1 MQLVTPKPTS
11 KKIISETISG
21 DRYSKLTDSEQQ
33 VLSMLD
39 SFAPSPGSTSWGCD
53 YDQLIDMANVR
64 PAITDT
70 DVVNII
76 GRLQGF
82 KILDCSFARDGD
94 KIEIWVCPW
103 NYRSKLRHE
112 INTQLIARRNG
123 TTQAA

>member
-11 KKIISETISG
+11 KRNISQTISS
-21 DRYSKLTDSEQQ
+21 DRYNKLTLAEQQ

-39 SFAPSPGSTSWGCD
+39 SFAPSTDADCWGCD
-53 YDQLIDMANVR
+53 YDTLMDMANVR
-64 PAITDT
+64 PSITDT

-82 KILDCSFARDGD
+82 KMLDCCFARDGD
-94 KIEIWVCPW
+94 KVEIWVSAW
-103 NYRSKLRHE
+103 IYRSKLRHE